1 MADQAPQPRF
11 LDDRL
16 AHWAKTNPDGEAIA
30 YLGRSFTWAQF
41 DDRVRRLAGALA
53 ERGIGRGDVVA
64 FLDKNHPA
72 CVETTLAAASLGA
85 ATAIINFRL
94 AGSEMDY
101 VLNDSGA
108 KLMIV
113 GAELKDD
120 VDKIR
125 DQIPGVK
132 NIIEVT
138 PEGGDGDEY
147 EAMLAAA
154 TPRGRGA
161 DVSPDD
167 VCVIMYSSGT
177 TGNPKGIRLSQ
188 ANLVAHTLNAGTF
201 EFDAD
206 DKNMVSMPLFHVG
219 GSSYAQFG
227 IHAGIPSIMTR
238 EVDGASL
245 AGALLGGATRTFL
258 VPASDYMIVENW
270 DVSGLEGTGS
280 HDIVIETAF
289 VPEHRIHRTNDHSD
303 AGCPGRA
310 TNPGWLYRV
319 PFTQVFQRAVSS
331 ACIGALEGA
340 ITSFRQRSASH
351 VGKHGNKMAEDPN
364 AQIAVTEAM
373 MAADQL
379 RLVLFRNYA
388 RIVHCA
394 KTGEKMPVEER
405 LIQRAQASAVP
416 KITGERV
423 NELMRA
429 CAASG
434 TYKTNPIERIFR
446 DIHQGRGHIANNT
459 DAYARAHGGVMLG
472 LPNMD
477 AFV

>member
-1 MADQAPQPRF
+1 MNTTNDDYLTPEALELIARAKALAPKLAERAFAADRDGRVTEETIAEIAAAGLYRVMQPKRWGGYE
-11 LDDRL
+11 LD
-16 AHWAKTNPDGEAIA
+16 P
-30 YLGRSFTWAQF
+30 
-41 DDRVRRLAGALA
+41 RVFYTVQMALA
-53 ERGIGRGDVVA
+53 EGCMSTAWMYGVVGVHPWQLALFPEQAQQDVWGQ
-64 FLDKNHPA
+64 DSSIRI
-72 CVETTLAAASLGA
+72 ASTYMPTG
-85 ATAIINFRL
+85 
-94 AGSEMDY
+94 
-101 VLNDSGA
+101 
-108 KLMIV
+108 K
-113 GAELKDD
+113 AEA
-120 VDKIR
+120 V
-125 DQIPGVK
+125 
-132 NIIEVT
+132 
-138 PEGGDGDEY
+138 EGGFNFS
-147 EAMLAAA
+147 
-154 TPRGRGA
+154 GRWGF
-161 DVSPDD
+161 S
-167 VCVIMYSSGT
+167 
-177 TGNPKGIRLSQ
+177 TGIEHCDW
-188 ANLVAHTLNAGTF
+188 VF
-201 EFDAD
+201 
-206 DKNMVSMPLFHVG
+206 
-219 GSSYAQFG
+219 
-227 IHAGIPSIMTR
+227 
-238 EVDGASL
+238 
-245 AGALLGGATRTFL
+245 LGGLLPKKDGSGGLEHATFL
-258 VPASDYMIVENW
+258 VPKADVKVEENW
-270 DVSGLEGTGS
+270 DVLGLRGTGS

>member
-1 MADQAPQPRF
+1 MNTTNDDYLTAEALELIARAKALAPKLAERAFAADRDGRVTEETIAEIAAAGLYRVMQPKRWGGYE
-11 LDDRL
+11 LD
-16 AHWAKTNPDGEAIA
+16 P
-30 YLGRSFTWAQF
+30 
-41 DDRVRRLAGALA
+41 RVFYTVQMALA
-53 ERGIGRGDVVA
+53 EGCMSTAWMYGVVGVHPWQLALFPEQAQQDVW
-64 FLDKNHPA
+64 
-72 CVETTLAAASLGA
+72 SQ
-85 ATAIINFRL
+85 
-94 AGSEMDY
+94 
-101 VLNDSGA
+101 DSGIRIA
-108 KLMIV
+108 STYMPTGK
-113 GAELKDD
+113 AEP
-120 VDKIR
+120 V
-125 DQIPGVK
+125 
-132 NIIEVT
+132 
-138 PEGGDGDEY
+138 EGGFNFSGRWGFSTGIEHCDWVFLGGLLPKKDG
-147 EAMLAAA
+147 
-154 TPRGRGA
+154 
-161 DVSPDD
+161 S
-167 VCVIMYSSGT
+167 
-177 TGNPKGIRLSQ
+177 
-188 ANLVAHTLNAGTF
+188 
-201 EFDAD
+201 
-206 DKNMVSMPLFHVG
+206 
-219 GSSYAQFG
+219 
-227 IHAGIPSIMTR
+227 
-238 EVDGASL
+238 
-245 AGALLGGATRTFL
+245 GALEHATFL
-258 VPASDYMIVENW
+258 VPKADVKVEENW
-270 DVSGLEGTGS
+270 DVLGLRGTGS

-373 MAADQL
+373 MSADQL

-405 LIQRAQASAVP
+405 LMQRAQASAVP

-423 NELMRA
+423 DELMRA